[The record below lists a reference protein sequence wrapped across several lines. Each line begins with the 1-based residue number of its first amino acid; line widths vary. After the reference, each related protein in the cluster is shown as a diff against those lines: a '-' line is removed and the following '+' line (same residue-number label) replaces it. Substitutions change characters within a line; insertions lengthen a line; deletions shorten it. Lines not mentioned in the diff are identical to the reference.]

1 MKFWAIAYK
10 YQEDVFYD
18 FAKMDDGIGLE
29 PTCLLPTE
37 SLAKIYVEDELGSDY
52 VAVEVDIYKVELNGS
67 WSYSFD
73 TVEEWE
79 EF

>member
-29 PTCLLPTE
+29 HTCLLPTKDIAE
-37 SLAKIYVEDELGSDY
+37 SVIAHELSIDY
-52 VAVEVDIYKVELNGS
+52 VAVEVDVYRVEQNGS

-79 EF
+79 EY